1 MRKITSNSSNANED
15 ESDQF
20 IAQKRLPEL
29 DALRGFSALAVVIV
43 HLLNYFPANNYT
55 PDNPLLDISYYRL
68 LINGQTYVLLF
79 FLISG
84 FVLSYPYFSGF
95 KSKSSL
101 SLDILNRTPRLLIPI
116 CIAGIVGFLIQKVA
130 GSLSATELEVFDRVF
145 WIKFWDVSDWSFLNA
160 LAFLPGKVLFF
171 YDSDNSFNR
180 NLWTMPVEYTMSM
193 AIFLIVAIQNRLNLT
208 AAGLVVASVLLWAS
222 WQGSSYEIMVRSFY
236 GSMFFVG
243 CFLAWQLCRNG
254 SMIEKLCSN
263 SAFTYL
269 IVGVL
274 ISAIAKLSSTWLVF
288 ILIFQHL
295 SAFIIF
301 LIGIRWIRFRL
312 YKSRKLYSYIGRTS
326 FQLYL
331 IHGSV
336 LYLVF
341 SLFVRNVDVFG
352 PLYFLI
358 AATISLVL
366 SFLLADILTRIADV
380 YLVGMTKRFL
390 VKLLNRT
397 DA

>member
-1 MRKITSNSSNANED
+1 MRKITSISSNAYED
-15 ESDQF
+15 ESKQF
-20 IAQKRLPEL
+20 VAEKRLPEL

-43 HLLNYFPANNYT
+43 HLLNYFPTNIYN
-55 PDNPLLDISYYRL
+55 PSNPLLDISYYRL
-68 LINGQTYVLLF
+68 LINGTTYVLLF

-95 KSKSSL
+95 KSRSSL
-101 SLDILNRTPRLLIPI
+101 WLDVLNRTPRLLIPI
-116 CIAGIVGFLIQKVA
+116 CIAGIVGFLMQKAA
-130 GSLSATELEVFDRVF
+130 GSLSATELEMFDRVF
-145 WIKFWDVSDWSFLNA
+145 WIEFWDVSDWSFLSA
-160 LAFLPGKVLFF
+160 LTFLSGKVLFV
-171 YDSDNSFNR
+171 YDSESSFNR

-193 AIFLIVAIQNRLNLT
+193 AIFLIVAIRNKLYLA
-208 AAGLVVASVLLWAS
+208 AAGLGVAALVLWFF
-222 WQGSSYEIMVRSFY
+222 WQGDSYEIMVRSFY

-254 SMIEKLCSN
+254 SIIEKLCSN
-263 SAFTYL
+263 SAITYL

-274 ISAIAKLSSTWLVF
+274 ISAIAKLGSTWLVF
-288 ILIFQHL
+288 IIIFQHL

-341 SLFVRNVDVFG
+341 SLFIKNADVFS
-352 PLYFLI
+352 PLHFFI
-358 AATISLVL
+358 AATISLIL

-390 VKLLNRT
+390 LKMLNRT